1 MQNAGLRFSI
11 IGLQTI
17 IEYLNARLEL
27 GGIKKNAS
35 VNTKITEEQ
44 YEALKK
50 ELKKDKDFKKDK
62 EIVEK
67 SHAIDLPKNHYG
79 GINNF
84 IGQE

>member
-1 MQNAGLRFSI
+1 MHNAGLRFSI

-17 IEYLNARLEL
+17 IEYLNARPEL
-27 GGIKKNAS
+27 GGIKENAS

-50 ELKKDKDFKKDK
+50 ELKKDK